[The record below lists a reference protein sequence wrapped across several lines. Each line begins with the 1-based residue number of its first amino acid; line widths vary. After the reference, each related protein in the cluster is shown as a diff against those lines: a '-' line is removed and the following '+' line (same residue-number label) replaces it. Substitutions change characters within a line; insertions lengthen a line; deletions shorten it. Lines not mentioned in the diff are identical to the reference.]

1 MAPTRP
7 SRSKALAAA
16 ALARLEEVALPADAA
31 PMAAYM
37 KHVQPFL
44 GVKKPLRVPI
54 VRELAA
60 EFAPESP
67 KELRAHVDALWS
79 GEFRESRYVALDLL
93 WRWRTQT
100 TLAELEWLV
109 GLVRSGAWWDLVDEL
124 AARPI
129 GRLWELHRKEVSR
142 AADRWILDEDMWVRR
157 VAIIG
162 QLKHKGATD
171 TARLFRYA
179 IERAHESEFFIR
191 KAIGWALRE
200 YAHHDPAAVRAF
212 LAKHG
217 AKLSPLSRR
226 EASKHLG

>member
-1 MAPTRP
+1 MASRRP
-7 SRSKALAAA
+7 SRSKALAAEA
-16 ALARLEEVALPADAA
+16 IARLEEVAVPADAA

-54 VRELAA
+54 VRALAA
-60 EFAPESP
+60 QFAPQSP
-67 KELRAHVDALWS
+67 QELCAHVDALWS

-93 WRWRTQT
+93 WRWRAQT
-100 TLAELEWLV
+100 TLAELDWLV
-109 GLVRSGAWWDLVDEL
+109 ALVQSGAWWDLVDEL
-124 AARPI
+124 AVRPI

-142 AADRWILDEDMWVRR
+142 AADRWIGDDDLWVRR

-162 QLKHKGATD
+162 QNKHKGATD

-179 IERAHESEFFIR
+179 IERGDEKEFFIR

-200 YAHHDPAAVRAF
+200 HAHHDPETVRVF

-217 AKLSPLSRR
+217 AKLSPLSQR
-226 EASKHLG
+226 EAAKHLG